1 MILGTIVLF
10 TLLLIIVFF
19 NNYSIQKSARNLI
32 YSKIENVPHRKTA
45 VLLGMQKKFKNGKIN
60 RFYINRIDATVNLY
74 NANKIDVI
82 IVSRNQGNVVEE
94 VKKDLIKRGIP
105 KNKIILDYAGL
116 RTYDSMYH
124 MYKVYGQKEFIV
136 IAQHKQNERA
146 IYIAKKNGL
155 KAIAFNAGEYSGYNS
170 FRLNMIEKIMDSGE
184 NFDRDEVSS
193 LLLDLEDNFGE
204 YKHLLSPK
212 IYGRIM
218 DVNYKLSNF
227 DKVCDPQEEIEK

>member
-1 MILGTIVLF
+1 MKRKKRPFLLKHKVITGTIVFF
-10 TLLLIIVFF
+10 TLFLIVVFF
-19 NNYSIQKSARNLI
+19 NSYSIEKAAKNLI

-116 RTYDSMYH
+116 RTYDSMYR
-124 MYKVYGQKEFIV
+124 MYKVYGQKEFII

-155 KAIAFNAGEYSGYNS
+155 NAIAFNAGEYSGYNS
-170 FRLNMIEKIMDSGE
+170 FRLNMIEKIERTRLFFEFLVKKKPRYSGE
-184 NFDRDEVSS
+184 
-193 LLLDLEDNFGE
+193 
-204 YKHLLSPK
+204 
-212 IYGRIM
+212 
-218 DVNYKLSNF
+218 
-227 DKVCDPQEEIEK
+227 KVTIVF